1 MKASTGREKMKD
13 RSALTNETIG
23 MKVAHVKCTNGY
35 TQGKSSSPRQSVVV
49 KGTSEGY
56 GGSDGDNGFGRIKM
70 EESN

>member
-1 MKASTGREKMKD
+1 MKASTGRENMKD
-13 RSALTNETIG
+13 RSALTKKTVR
-23 MKVAHVKCTNGY
+23 MKVAHVRCTKGY
-35 TQGKSSSPRQSVVV
+35 IQGKSSSPRHPVVV